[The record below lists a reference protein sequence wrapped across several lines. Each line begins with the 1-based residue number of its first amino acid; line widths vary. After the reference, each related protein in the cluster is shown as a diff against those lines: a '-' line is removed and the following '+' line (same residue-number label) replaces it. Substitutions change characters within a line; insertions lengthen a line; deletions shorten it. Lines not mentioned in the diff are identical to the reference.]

1 MVEVRQL
8 VECKVAPEQQHIS
21 KVRVYQLHEQTR
33 MQFNVHSECLSVL
46 IVEDQHTM
54 AGDSVLRT
62 LFSNCIR
69 LEQLAALLV
78 IDEFGLSYH
87 QVVTWGS
94 SAIPFCT

>member
-1 MVEVRQL
+1 
-8 VECKVAPEQQHIS
+8 
-21 KVRVYQLHEQTR
+21 

-62 LFSNCIR
+62 LFGNCIR